1 VSGATPLIAVVDDE
15 ESVRRALE
23 RLIRSARFATESF
36 AGGDEFL
43 RALTDHR
50 PDCVVLDIHMPNV
63 DGFQVQSRL
72 ANAKLAIPVIVIT
85 GHDSAETHARAL
97 KGGAVAY
104 LRKPVDAETLLSA
117 ISSALRGRRE
127 ERRELPN

>member
-72 ANAKLAIPVIVIT
+72 ANAKLAIPVIVMSGI
-85 GHDSAETHARAL
+85 GRVREKAQQLGIQDYVE
-97 KGGAVAY
+97 
-104 LRKPVDAETLLSA
+104 KPVAPDHLFTLLDRYACGSA
-117 ISSALRGRRE
+117 ALGAAE
-127 ERRELPN
+127 Q

>member
-1 VSGATPLIAVVDDE
+1 MSGATPLIAVVDDE

-23 RLIRSARFATESF
+23 RLIRSARFDAESH

-43 RALTDHR
+43 RTLADHR
-50 PDCVVLDIHMPNV
+50 PDCIVLDVHMPNL

-72 ANAKLAIPVIVIT
+72 AEAHVSIPVIVIT
-85 GHDSAETHARAL
+85 GHDTAETHTRAL

-104 LRKPVDAETLLSA
+104 LRKPVDAEALLSA
-117 ISSALRGRRE
+117 IASAVRKKEDLS
-127 ERRELPN
+127 N